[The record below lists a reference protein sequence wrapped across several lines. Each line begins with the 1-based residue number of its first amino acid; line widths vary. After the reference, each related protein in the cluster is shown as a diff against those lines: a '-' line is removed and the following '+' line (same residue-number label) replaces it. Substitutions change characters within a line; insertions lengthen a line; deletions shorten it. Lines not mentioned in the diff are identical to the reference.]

1 MSRDRFWDT
10 YIGKAVSLSLQHKTE
25 AGRLL
30 KFYIDTPLSHDFVA
44 KSMDSLKQS
53 VQANASSRRECYRLM
68 NPSLSLN
75 YVYTRQSMVPEF
87 QRIALTRLR
96 LMSHRLKVE
105 TGRWTRPVTPKESR
119 LCNCKAVQTEEHVLL
134 TCPLTAHL
142 RNPFLDQFC
151 DITTLFDL
159 TEESAFQVTKL
170 CYDTLNVFI

>member
-1 MSRDRFWDT
+1 
-10 YIGKAVSLSLQHKTE
+10 
-25 AGRLL
+25 
-30 KFYIDTPLSHDFVA
+30 
-44 KSMDSLKQS
+44 
-53 VQANASSRRECYRLM
+53 
-68 NPSLSLN
+68 
-75 YVYTRQSMVPEF
+75 
-87 QRIALTRLR
+87 
-96 LMSHRLKVE
+96 MSHRLKVE

-119 LCNCKAVQTEEHVLL
+119 LCNCKAVQSEEHVLL